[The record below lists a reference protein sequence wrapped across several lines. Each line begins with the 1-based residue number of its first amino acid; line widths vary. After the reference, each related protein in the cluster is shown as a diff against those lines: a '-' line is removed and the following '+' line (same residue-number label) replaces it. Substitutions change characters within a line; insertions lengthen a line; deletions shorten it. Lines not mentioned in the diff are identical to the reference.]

1 MSSDIQS
8 TFVEAAAADTDGIST
23 AAAVAN
29 NANLVLG
36 AHLPLGARLR
46 SINLVI

>member
-8 TFVEAAAADTDGIST
+8 TFVEAATADTDGISA

-36 AHLPLGARLR
+36 GALTGSR
-46 SINLVI
+46 